1 MSYTAR
7 IQELF
12 KSVHADVKPLF
23 DPTTQKRKFPKQ
35 ALAKFLARKNI
46 RKALTAVQPDQIREL
61 VNSTEKLDVV
71 PSEILRPFLADVWD
85 LVPENIK
92 KAIDGAQDP
101 RAPTQGSSDFI
112 INRELGDWAESVVQ
126 RAVNETGLDVCAVS
140 YGRRDRL
147 IAGEPGF
154 PELYSAHQSELKA
167 IGKRPDLLLYRKH
180 ESPNESFEGRD
191 ANSLIESAKKA
202 LLAFEVRSSQQ
213 TLNDTRDPAELSFT
227 PKVEDVRNVVKWIGF
242 HDVPHYYV
250 QVLFGR
256 VYAIGFDRILEL
268 LADSPKSE
276 KYRIARVA
284 RNQFKSTIYIPL
296 PSGHCLSTQFEQP
309 QSLKASI
316 KPLDNG
322 RVVIVVEF
330 SGGKVTF
337 AKNELQALIDAA
349 GKAKAM

>member
-7 IQELF
+7 IQALF
-12 KSVHADVKPLF
+12 TAVHADVKPLF
-23 DPTTQKRKFPKQ
+23 DPATQMRKFPKQ
-35 ALAKFLARKNI
+35 ALAKFLARKII
-46 RKALTAVQPDQIREL
+46 RKALPAVRPNQITEL
-61 VNSTEKLDVV
+61 VDSREKLDLV
-71 PSEILRPFLADVWD
+71 PSEILRLYLADVWE

-92 KAIDGAQDP
+92 KAIEGAQDP

-112 INRELGDWAESVVQ
+112 INRELGDWAEGVV
-126 RAVNETGLDVCAVS
+126 RSAVNKAGLDVCAVS

-167 IGKRPDLLLYRKH
+167 IGKRLDLLIYRKD
-180 ESPNESFEGRD
+180 EAPSESFEGRD
-191 ANSLIESAKKA
+191 ANDLIETVKKA
-202 LLAFEVRSSQQ
+202 LLALEVRSSQQ
-213 TLNDTRDPAELSFT
+213 TLNKTRNPAELSFT
-227 PKVEDVRNVVKWIGF
+227 PKVEDVGNVVKWIEF

-276 KYRIARVA
+276 KYRIARVV

-296 PSGHCLSTQFEQP
+296 TSGQCLSTEFEQP

-316 KPLDNG
+316 KSLDNG
-322 RVVIVVEF
+322 RVVVIVEF

-337 AKNELQALIDAA
+337 AETELQKLIDAA
-349 GKAKAM
+349 GKAKGM